1 MKAQVNEK
9 NVGNILECDEEVKE
23 IIEEVVTKDNNR
35 IKLSYLHLEF
45 EESIDLT
52 DRSLSS
58 LLPVLS
64 HKVQARLSKITVR
77 DDDRIGL
84 SFYFFIFIF
93 LRFLASY
100 LSFLYKMPVLQWQ
113 TQKSLVL
120 LTC

>member
-93 LRFLASY
+93 LQFLASY